1 MNDVELRN
9 HLAALI
15 TQLVVNL
22 VDHPASIQ
30 VRFEVGEATTVFCID
45 TDPRNMGQII
55 GTHGKNINSLRT
67 IIAAI
72 AAKNN
77 IRAIVEIPYFDRPA
91 VS

>member
-22 VDHPASIQ
+22 VDHSESIR
-30 VRFEVGEATTVFCID
+30 VRFEIGEATTVFYID
-45 TDPRNMGQII
+45 TDQRNMGQII

-67 IIAAI
+67 IVTAI

-77 IRAIVEIPYFDRPA
+77 IRAIVEIPYFDRPSPA
-91 VS
+91 